1 MYKILIVA
9 SIEVVFILSLRTKK
23 EKKQLKILELNETEY
38 RSNTGSE
45 QTYILESWE
54 AQNRKR
60 KNGKS
65 FDSY

>member
-9 SIEVVFILSLRTKK
+9 SIGIVFILSLRTKK
-23 EKKQLKILELNETEY
+23 EQKQLKILELNETEY
-38 RSNTGSE
+38 RSNRGSE
-45 QTYILESWE
+45 QIYILESWE
-54 AQNRKR
+54 AQNNER